1 MADIE
6 RIKKEMESLT
16 ESNLVPVNKVERIN
30 NSDLEWKV
38 VFDGPIASSY
48 EDGIFL
54 LKFIFPN
61 DYPTHGPE
69 AKFITPM
76 FHPNV
81 SSNQHVCINL
91 LDEDKWDTK
100 RTVEDII
107 LGIIYLLVNPTYKGG
122 YPNSKAY
129 ELLKEEKY
137 DEYFDKV
144 EEYAYK
150 YATKEYEHFNDFSE
164 FNIIF

>member
-1 MADIE
+1 MADTE

-16 ESNLVPVNKVERIN
+16 TSNLVPVNKVERIN

-38 VFDGPIASSY
+38 IFDGPIASSY
-48 EDGIFL
+48 EDGILL
-54 LKFIFPN
+54 LKFIFPT

-76 FHPNV
+76 FHPNIKK
-81 SSNQHVCINL
+81 SDQHVCISL
-91 LDEDKWDTK
+91 LHDDKWDPK

-122 YPNSKAY
+122 YGNEAY
-129 ELLKEEKY
+129 NLLEKEKY

-144 EEYAYK
+144 EEYVYK

-164 FNIIF
+164 FNIRF